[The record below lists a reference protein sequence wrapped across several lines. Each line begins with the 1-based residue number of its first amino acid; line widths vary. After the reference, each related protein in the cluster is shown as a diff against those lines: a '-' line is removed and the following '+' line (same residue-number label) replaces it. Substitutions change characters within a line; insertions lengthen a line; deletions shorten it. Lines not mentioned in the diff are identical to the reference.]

1 MTEPYAVIRPPGRL
15 NMPNWADLWRAREV
29 LLRFAQRDLI
39 LRYRQTAVGVAWVV
53 IQPLVAAG
61 IFAIVFG
68 RVANISSGTVPY
80 FIFSLAGMLAWGLF
94 SGAATR
100 ASGSLVANQAL
111 VSKVFFPRLVV
122 PLSTLVSVTV
132 DFAVGLVT
140 ALVLLVVVGIGVG
153 LPLLLLPVWTVLALV
168 LGGGFGI
175 AASALMVKYRDIAYL
190 LPWLFQV
197 LLYASPVGY
206 PLSAV
211 PASVR
216 PFFDVNPVTWL
227 LEAFRWSLLGT
238 PAPPV
243 WQLVSLP
250 VAALVVLAGGLVV
263 FQRLEREFAD
273 VI

>member
-1 MTEPYAVIRPPGRL
+1 VTSPHIVIRPPGRL
-15 NMPNWADLWRAREV
+15 NMPKWSDLWRAREV

-53 IQPLVAAG
+53 IQPLMAAA

-68 RVANISSGTVPY
+68 RVANISSGPVPY
-80 FIFSLAGMLAWGLF
+80 FLFSLAGMLVWGLF

-100 ASGSLVANQAL
+100 GSASLVANQAL

-122 PLSTLVSVTV
+122 PLSTTVSVTV

-140 ALVLLVVVGIGVG
+140 ALVLLVLLGVG
-153 LPLLLLPVWTVLALV
+153 VGPPLLLLPIWTLMALL
-168 LGGGFGI
+168 LGSGFGI
-175 AASALMVKYRDIAYL
+175 AASALMVKYRDIAYV

-211 PASVR
+211 PTSLR
-216 PFFDVNPVTWL
+216 PFFEINPVTWL

-238 PAPPV
+238 PAPPL
-243 WQLVSLP
+243 WQIIGLP
-250 VAALVVLAGGLVV
+250 VAAVVVMTGGLVV
-263 FQRLEREFAD
+263 FQRFEREFAD